1 MGLDYQSGTDCG
13 KSLPW
18 TSRSREAIEQVIRLL
33 EAATLQLDL
42 SEPAHGALGQAAS
55 LLRKQIALHNQKARG
70 DGEGQL
76 LPWQVRKVLTYLDSH
91 LTERVRV
98 ADLSALVRRG
108 EAHFSRLFKR
118 TFGESPYAYIV
129 KRRVEL
135 AARRMLDT
143 ERSLADIALS
153 CGFADQAHLTKCFR
167 HLMLDTPS
175 AWRRAQRTE
184 EALSLSGEIQDATLQ
199 GDRHSVSAIAGFEFR
214 QDTPHVR
221 LDSVLRNL
229 QLEGNEFV

>member
-1 MGLDYQSGTDCG
+1 MGLECQSETASG

-18 TSRSREAIEQVIRLL
+18 TSKSRETIKQIIRLL
-33 EAATLQLDL
+33 EAATRQLDL
-42 SEPAHGALGQAAS
+42 SESAHGALGQAGS
-55 LLRKQIALHNQKARG
+55 LLRRQIALHNQKARG
-70 DGEGQL
+70 NRGGQL

-98 ADLSALVRRG
+98 ADLSALARCG
-108 EAHFSRLFKR
+108 EAHFSRQFRR
-118 TFGESPYAYIV
+118 TFGESPHAYVV

-143 ERSLADIALS
+143 EIPLTEIALS

-175 AWRRAQRTE
+175 AWRRTRRTE
-184 EALSLSGEIQDATLQ
+184 EALSSSGEIQDATLQ
-199 GDRHSVSAIAGFEFR
+199 GDRHSVSAIARFEFR
-214 QDTPHVR
+214 QDIPHVR
-221 LDSVLRNL
+221 LDGILRNL